1 MEHSCKDIQL
11 SMLYVISLLCCVVL
25 AQGEQR
31 CLPINVS
38 LNKDVNCKFL
48 LECDNVFKLQID

>member
-1 MEHSCKDIQL
+1 MQRYPAFD
-11 SMLYVISLLCCVVL
+11 LYVISLLYCVVI
-25 AQGEQR
+25 AQGEQI

-38 LNKDVNCKFL
+38 LNEDVNCKFL